1 MHSWFSYTLSMIFK
15 RNVYFLQFPHFLCL
29 YIFAIQ
35 KMKKRGISLHIC
47 VWWFF
52 AKLKAQCTDPTSIQK
67 VTLIKCI
74 LTCLHLLYT
83 KNRKK
88 KDYEQYHVSKEY
100 FLLNKLIFKVLLKLT
115 SLTIYT
121 FWKTKIDQTLNTEQ
135 VIYQ

>member
-1 MHSWFSYTLSMIFK
+1 MHSWFSYTLSMIF
-15 RNVYFLQFPHFLCL
+15 RYHVYFLQFPHFLCL

-52 AKLKAQCTDPTSIQK
+52 ANLRAQCTSYTSIQK